1 MRAFAGAL
9 AVHVAAGVTAV
20 VSGAVAASA
29 RKRPGRHPVAG
40 RVYLAALG
48 LVVLTAATMAVL
60 RWPDDLHLLVIAL
73 VAAGLAGAGWRARR
87 RRRPGWVRWHAIG
100 LGGSYVALLT
110 GFYVDNGPRLP
121 LWELL
126 PAWAFWVLPSVVG
139 VPLVASALR
148 RYRRGVSRRPAR
160 GAPPGAPP
168 SRRGQAAAGSPWRRC
183 RATRGRAARPAR
195 PRGA

>member
-1 MRAFAGAL
+1 MRAFVGAL

-73 VAAGLAGAGWRARR
+73 VAAGLAGVGWRARR
-87 RRRPGWVRWHAIG
+87 RRRPGWVRWHAVG
-100 LGGSYVALLT
+100 LGGSYVTLLT

-121 LWELL
+121 LWDRLPPIALWLL
-126 PAWAFWVLPSVVG
+126 PSLVG
-139 VPLVASALR
+139 IPLVARAMARRQLPLLR
-148 RYRRGVSRRPAR
+148 RAAAGRPGS
-160 GAPPGAPP
+160 GAPPGRP
-168 SRRGQAAAGSPWRRC
+168 
-183 RATRGRAARPAR
+183 GRAGWRWRSRP
-195 PRGA
+195 